1 MQQKGL
7 KAPAKIVLYWIAD
20 HHNSE
25 TEACF
30 PSLSTLAEEC
40 EMDRTT
46 VIRHIDTLCSMGL
59 IDKVERNRGNG
70 SRTSNGYGL
79 NLVKQP
85 VVNCDPPRRK
95 MQPPPVAKC
104 DPHNLVNTNLGNI
117 TSNKDMSIFDDLW
130 KMYPKKQGK
139 GTAKTALV
147 KALRKVPADQLQHSL
162 ALFVQSW
169 GNKDRKYLPFLAT
182 WLNGE
187 RWDDEIQEAS
197 LQDMSSDQQMQAIL
211 GSVKPKRH
219 LDSIDIEQIA
229 LELIAKHEGEIH

>member
-1 MQQKGL
+1 MSHYMTALAMQKKGI
-7 KAPAKIVLYWIAD
+7 KPVTKIVLYWIAD

-25 TEACF
+25 TGACF
-30 PSLSTLAEEC
+30 PSLATLATEC

-46 VIRHIDTLCSMGL
+46 IIRHIDSLCSMGF
-59 IDKVERNRGNG
+59 IEKVERNRNNG
-70 SRTSNGYGL
+70 SRTSNGYRL

-95 MQPPPVAKC
+95 MQPPPVAIC
-104 DPHNLVNTNLGNI
+104 NPLNLGSNNLGNI
-117 TSNKDMSIFDDLW
+117 TSNKDMSIFEDLW

-147 KALRKVPADQLQHSL
+147 KALRKVSADQLQHSL

-187 RWDDEIQEAS
+187 RWDDELQAPS
-197 LQDMSSDQQMQAIL
+197 LQDMTSDQQMQTIL
-211 GSVKPKRH
+211 GSLQDERK
-219 LDSIDIEQIA
+219 LLQ
-229 LELIAKHEGEIH
+229 